1 MVVAEEEEMGG
12 KKICEWVV
20 ILCEVIVLFSFRAGR
35 VFSFHF
41 FFQLLCIY
49 DTQQR

>member
-1 MVVAEEEEMGG
+1 MGG
-12 KKICEWVV
+12 KKICNVVV
-20 ILCEVIVLFSFRAGR
+20 ILCEVIVLFSFRAGG
-35 VFSFHF
+35 FSFHFF